1 MLIICSAFACVYVPQ
16 TLLKKRLPYGVGAK
30 ILGTTIVA
38 SAASYY
44 ITTEK
49 TKVCQA
55 AWLAVEDKHTYF
67 TRLEQEDRARNSNN
81 DS

>member
-1 MLIICSAFACVYVPQ
+1 MLNSAAFACVYLPQ
-16 TLLKKRLPYGVGAK
+16 NLLKKRLPYGVGPK

-38 SAASYY
+38 SAAAYY

-49 TKVCQA
+49 TKHCQA
-55 AWLAVEDKHTYF
+55 AWLATEEKHTYF
-67 TRLEQEDRARNSNN
+67 TRIEQEEQAQIKN